1 MVLEDIELNLLMYVN
16 YDFAKKFNVLPTRRY
31 KNGVIVI
38 CSEIRDDV
46 MNNLK
51 VMFNENI
58 VPYVQSRETV
68 EENIS
73 YYYEI
78 FNKRQASSGN
88 YAEELYDEIFDTAI
102 SLRVSDIHI
111 EPQSDGVNI
120 RMRYNG
126 DLKLFKQISF
136 VSYKFISTKI
146 KVLSNLD
153 ITEKRLSQDGK
164 IIYTYKGIKYN
175 IRVSTL
181 LISKGE
187 KISLR
192 IHYNEMMYKTIEDLG
207 FNEEQISLL
216 EKHLSKRSGMTI
228 LSGPTGSGKSTTLY
242 KFIEHLNNE
251 KVSIYTIE
259 DPIEYEI
266 DGVNQS
272 SVNEKAGL
280 TFKEIAKNILRHD
293 PNILMIGEIRDNET
307 AKVAVSSSVV
317 GHKVFSTI
325 HAKDSI
331 SVITRLED
339 LGISDFLAIDSLD
352 MIISQRLVKKLC
364 KCKRKENVDE
374 QVIFNTK
381 YEKGKYYSP
390 KGCEKCKFTGYS
402 GRILLSEIIIIDDII
417 KDMFLEK
424 KPINEI
430 KQYIRKKYFKYSFE
444 YNMRELIQSG
454 DVYIKDM
461 EIVS

>member
-1 MVLEDIELNLLMYVN
+1 MVLEDIELDLLMYVN
-16 YDFAKKFNVLPTRRY
+16 YDFAKKFNVLPTKRY

-46 MNNLK
+46 INNLK
-51 VMFNENI
+51 IMFNENI

-78 FNKRQASSGN
+78 FNKRQAPSGN
-88 YAEELYDEIFDTAI
+88 YAEELYYEIFDTAI

-192 IHYNEMMYKTIEDLG
+192 IHYNEMIYKTVEDLG

-242 KFIEHLNNE
+242 KFIEYLNNE

-259 DPIEYEI
+259 DPVEYEI

-272 SVNEKAGL
+272 SINEKAGL
-280 TFKEIAKNILRHD
+280 TFEEISKNILRHD
-293 PNILMIGEIRDNET
+293 PDILMIGEIRDDET

-317 GHKVFSTI
+317 GHKVLSTI

-331 SVITRLED
+331 SVVTRLVD

-364 KCKRKENVDE
+364 KCKRREIVDE
-374 QVIFNTK
+374 QIIFNTK